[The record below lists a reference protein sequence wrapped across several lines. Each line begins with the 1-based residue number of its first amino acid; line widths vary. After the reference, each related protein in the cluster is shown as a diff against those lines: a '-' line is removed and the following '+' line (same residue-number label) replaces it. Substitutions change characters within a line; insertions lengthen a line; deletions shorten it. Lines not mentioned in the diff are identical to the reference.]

1 MTIIVLVAVGFLA
14 CTFLLFVVFQWTRDT
29 RRESTTVDDAAGGTT
44 EKKKRL
50 QVVGSWRAP
59 EKHDRFSGRSR
70 VRRRSRV
77 CGPRCNECE
86 RVVYERVVN
95 SLKQGKRS

>member
-14 CTFLLFVVFQWTRDT
+14 CTFLLFVLFQWTRDT

-50 QVVGSWRAP
+50 QVVGS
-59 EKHDRFSGRSR
+59 
-70 VRRRSRV
+70 RRLPKSMTAF
-77 CGPRCNECE
+77 
-86 RVVYERVVN
+86 
-95 SLKQGKRS
+95 QGDHG